1 MDKKRSYFLSIL
13 VGFLLWFAYCSPRDN
28 LGIQIKDGVLEAGL
42 WNPEQNT
49 LSLNGEWELYPNAF
63 LVSEHAKIQSPPI
76 LTEVP
81 DTWNRLQKDGKTIFP
96 SGRGYGTYRLRLN
109 LPTPQP
115 ALVMR
120 IPDQGTAY
128 VLYADRKPIASMGK
142 IGKNY
147 ESSIPFLSSTIV
159 NLPENT
165 RELVFEISNYRHIYG
180 GLWYPPR
187 IGKQEKILNEKY
199 IDLALEIATSSSVLV
214 LVIYQIVAYL
224 LIRKERAPLHFA
236 IFSVA
241 GTLRFFLTGDRIFNS
256 IFPEIPWEIT
266 HRLEYLSTYALASAF
281 FSYAASLFPLDFPK
295 WSERAAFTS
304 LSFFAIVTIFF
315 PVDYYGRL
323 LIPFQSIVVIGS
335 CLILYGC
342 VKALIHKR
350 EGAWLF
356 LIGIFTILLASTNDI
371 LASHYLLHTQYILAP
386 AIFIFIFLNSLTL
399 AVSFSKTLE
408 KSQIV
413 SAKLTS
419 TNKDL
424 NDLKIQLER
433 KVETRTK
440 ELMEAKNRA
449 EGEAKYRYDFLA
461 TMSHEVRTPLNGLM
475 GTANLLS
482 ETPLNLEQKEYL
494 DIIQLSSENLLQ
506 LVNQL
511 LDLSKIESNRFEL
524 EVMPFDPFAILQ
536 KAAKVVKARAE
547 EKRIFLDIHYPEHH
561 PGIYVGDEGR
571 IQQVL
576 LNLLSNAI
584 KFTGS
589 GGKIVLGVKTAGEDS
604 QSRIL
609 EFWVEDTGVGIAP
622 EKATDLFEPFV
633 QADSSVF
640 RNYGGSGLGLT
651 ISKKL
656 VELMGGSIRVVSQI
670 GKGSKFI
677 FLLPFP
683 QEESDAPESTEEKSP
698 YLSFIPKKILL
709 VEDREPSRTIAKKT
723 LENMNMKVSVACD
736 GKDALFRLTNEI
748 YDLALID
755 IEMPEL
761 SGIEVVRSL
770 KEQGGKLPIL
780 VAWTAHALPGAEAVF
795 QSTGFD
801 AYLHKPSLR
810 RDWERLLKTYF
821 PQ

>member
-13 VGFLLWFAYCSPRDN
+13 VGCLLGFVYCSNRDN
-28 LGIQIKDGVLEAGL
+28 LGIQIKNGVLEAQL

-49 LSLNGEWELYPNAF
+49 LSLEGEWEFYPKAF
-63 LVSEHAKIQSPPI
+63 LVSEHAKVESSPIITYIPN
-76 LTEVP
+76 
-81 DTWNRLQKDGKTIFP
+81 TWNRLQRDGKVLFP
-96 SGRGYGTYRLRLN
+96 DGKGYGTYRLRLN
-109 LPTPQP
+109 LPESRP
-115 ALVMR
+115 ALVIR

-128 VLYADRKPIASMGK
+128 VLYADGKPIASMGK

-147 ESSIPFLSSTIV
+147 EASIPFLNSTIV

-165 RELVFEISNYRHIYG
+165 QELAFEISNYRHIYG
-180 GLWYPPR
+180 GLWYSPR

-199 IDLALEIATSSSVLV
+199 TDLALEIATSSSVLV
-214 LVIYQIVAYL
+214 LVIYQIAAYL
-224 LIRKERAPLHFA
+224 LTRRERAPLHFA
-236 IFSVA
+236 IFSMA

-266 HRLEYLSTYALASAF
+266 HRLEYISTYALSSAF
-281 FSYAASLFPLDFPK
+281 FSYAASLFPLDFPR
-295 WSERAAFTS
+295 WSEKAS
-304 LSFFAIVTIFF
+304 LASFSFFAIVTIFF
-315 PVDYYGRL
+315 PVEYYGRL
-323 LIPFQSIVVIGS
+323 LIPFQSIVIIGS
-335 CLILYGC
+335 CLIFYGC
-342 VKALIHKR
+342 IKALINKR
-350 EGAWLF
+350 EGARLF
-356 LIGIFTILLASTNDI
+356 LFGILTILLASTNDI
-371 LASHYLLHTQYILAP
+371 LASHYLLHTHYILTP

-399 AVSFSKTLE
+399 GVSFSKALE
-408 KSQIV
+408 RSQIV
-413 SAKLTS
+413 SSKLKLA
-419 TNKDL
+419 NKDL

-482 ETPLNLEQKEYL
+482 DTPLNGEQKEYL

-524 EVMPFDPFAILQ
+524 EVIPFDPFAILQ
-536 KAAKVVKARAE
+536 KAAKFVKARAE

-561 PGIYVGDEGR
+561 PGIYIGDEGR

-589 GGKIVLGVKTAGEDS
+589 GGKVVLGVKTAGEDS

-609 EFWVEDTGVGIAP
+609 EFWVEDTGVGIASD
-622 EKATDLFEPFV
+622 KATDLFEPFV
-633 QADSSVF
+633 QADSSIF

-670 GKGSKFI
+670 GKGSKFT

-683 QEESDAPESTEEKSP
+683 QEEGEGSEIPDEKTA
-698 YLSFIPKKILL
+698 YISFKPKKILI